1 MPALTRN
8 RKPIGRAGTPE
19 GETYSQL
26 PSRLRLRV
34 CASPSA
40 RVHLSTCLLFLRGP
54 KNMRIT
60 RPLAKA
66 AVAAVVVTSAIGLVG
81 SSAASA
87 APVIPS
93 AAPALTWLERE
104 LTDNGGS
111 LLLPPF
117 PGFPP
122 AVDWGLTIDVILALN

>member
-40 RVHLSTCLLFLRGP
+40 RVHLSTCLPFLRGP
-54 KNMRIT
+54 ENMRIT
-60 RPLAKA
+60 RSLAKA
-66 AVAAVVVTSAIGLVG
+66 AVAALVVTSAIGVVG
-81 SSAASA
+81 PSAATA
-87 APVIPS
+87 APVVPS
-93 AAPALTWLERE
+93 AGPALSWLERE
-104 LTDNGGS
+104 LTENGGS
-111 LLLPPF
+111 FPF
-117 PGFPP
+117 TFD
-122 AVDWGLTIDVILALN
+122 ATFTDWGLTIDAIL